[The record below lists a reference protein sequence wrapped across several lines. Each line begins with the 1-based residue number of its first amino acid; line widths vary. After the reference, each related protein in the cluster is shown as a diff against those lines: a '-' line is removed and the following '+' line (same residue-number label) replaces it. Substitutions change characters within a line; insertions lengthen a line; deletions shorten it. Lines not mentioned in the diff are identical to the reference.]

1 MLSQQNSPL
10 RSHLGAKTFFPVTS
24 RTLGLVRTVR
34 TCVPLTFST
43 GFFFCFFLLEGAVIP
58 FFSSTVFVSS
68 TTGEVYICRSVFGNC
83 VVHLGVFFKGNCQ
96 IQCKGSDFCLLF
108 LIVFSYFLCRLLL
121 GYVVFD
127 SHSWFPT
134 LIMPLCLFYFGSF
147 FFL

>member
-34 TCVPLTFST
+34 TCVPLTFCLT
-43 GFFFCFFLLEGAVIP
+43 FVFFLLEGAVIP

-68 TTGEVYICRSVFGNC
+68 TTGEVYICCSVFDNC

-96 IQCKGSDFCLLF
+96 IQCKGSDFCSLF
-108 LIVFSYFLCRLLL
+108 LMFSCISSAGCF
-121 GYVVFD
+121 
-127 SHSWFPT
+127 
-134 LIMPLCLFYFGSF
+134 
-147 FFL
+147 